1 MGNSEVMG
9 VFLSIFAILSLSG
22 CGSGSNA
29 LTNPNPQAQSA
40 NVFTVG
46 TDAPLPS
53 VVSCEITVTGVTL
66 FNGTNNV
73 PVMTQTPQV
82 IDFAQLSGLHQLMDL
97 NTVPTGTYTSATV
110 TLANPP
116 VIGYLDTSVS
126 PPIVNTMNGSLTQ
139 STVTVQFAQPFMMND
154 NDMVGL
160 RMEFDLHKSIQVD
173 GNGNFTGQVNPT
185 FYMKLLAA
193 DDSDVSIDDF
203 HVGFVGTGDN
213 GAFTVQGPHGRQ
225 WTVQTNNS
233 TVWDDPAV
241 AASSFN
247 NNTILSVSG
256 QLDPVTKDIDASEIE
271 VVSMDGFVLG
281 GLLTYVNP
289 PSPAP
294 ATTADLYVRYELPDV
309 VGLEPGQIESLTLD
323 GSEQYRI
330 ANIKNPITTL
340 LFNNTLLAPGQR
352 VDIGGKVTTSN
363 GLDTLTPHRVVL
375 RRQGQA
381 GDWVVG
387 STVVQSGNAGS
398 FQLNDQWTAGV
409 LLPQPLTVL
418 TTNDTNFINL
428 SGLSALSGTNPI
440 DLRVVGFILVNPAT
454 NQPVMVARSVEQLNQ

>member
-1 MGNSEVMG
+1 MRNSKAVG
-9 VFLSIFAILSLSG
+9 VFLSFFAILSLSS
-22 CGSGSNA
+22 CGGSNS
-29 LTNPNPQAQSA
+29 LMNPQPQAQSA

-66 FNGTNNV
+66 FNGTTSV

-82 IDFAQLSGLHQLMDL
+82 IDFAKLSGLHQLMDL

-126 PPIVNTMNGSLTQ
+126 PPTVSTLNGSLTT
-139 STVTVQFAQPFMMND
+139 STVTVQFKQPFVLND

-160 RMEFDLHKSIQVD
+160 RMEFDLRQSIQVD
-173 GNGNFTGQVNPT
+173 GTGNFTGVVDPT
-185 FYMKLLAA
+185 IDMRLLAS
-193 DDSDVSIDDF
+193 DDSNVSIDDF
-203 HVGFVGTGDN
+203 HVGFVATGDN

-225 WTVQTNNS
+225 WTVQPSNS
-233 TVWDDPAV
+233 TEWDDPNISV
-241 AASSFN
+241 SSFTT
-247 NNTILSVSG
+247 NTILSVSG
-256 QLDPVTKDIDASEIE
+256 QLDPVTRDIDASEIE

-281 GLLTYVNP
+281 GLFTYIAP

-294 ATTADLYVRYELPDV
+294 ATTADLYVRSELPDI
-309 VGLEPGQIESLTLD
+309 VGLEPGQIESFTLD

-340 LFNNTLLAPGQR
+340 VFNNTLLAAGQR
-352 VDIGGKVTTSN
+352 VDVGGKITTTN
-363 GLDTLTPHRVVL
+363 GVSTLTPHRVVL

-398 FQLNDQWTAGV
+398 FQLNDEWTAGV

-418 TTNDTNFINL
+418 TTNDTRFINL
-428 SGLSALSGTNPI
+428 SGLSALSGTNPLPI
-440 DLRVVGFILVNPAT
+440 RVVGFILVDSAMS
-454 NQPVMVARSVEQLNQ
+454 NQPVMVARSVEQLTQ